1 MKEINLDR
9 FSGFMKPK
17 EAEQK
22 LKQPVKKSILGYT
35 RVSSKRQIEGYSI
48 DEQNRNIREFAAA
61 NGYELIDILGGK
73 YESAKGDFTRKEF
86 TLLYNTVTK
95 MRPKPYAIAIK
106 FISRFSRSGGG
117 AIGLVEDL
125 VTNKGIHLIETS
137 TGICTNTEDGKI
149 QIYDKLLEALKENKE
164 RLDEAGNWLGKAP
177 FGYDTYGKRVIDDD
191 KLRGKQKIVL
201 NEQGEHLREAWKWKV
216 LGWSDAQIQKELKDR
231 YGMKISICRL
241 GYIWSN
247 PFYAGVNRN
256 SLLDHPVKGNWEAIV
271 SEEDFFKVNYKEDP
285 LKARAYNTEGNAEYP
300 LAHFAVCS
308 KCGHIM
314 VGYTNKKRGISYY
327 KCKTCTKNYNADTL
341 EHSRNKG
348 LNDVFAEMLSDYSLD
363 ERYKAPM
370 MDMVKEM
377 LCGGNNVE
385 QCIKALDKQIA
396 EIEAKETVLEDK
408 YLFEHFPLD
417 KYEARAAQLNAD
429 KMRLQVEREE
439 LVEKSSNTFSDVE
452 NAIDT
457 ICNVHIYWKLED
469 LETKKRVQ
477 ELVFPQGILINPEN
491 REVLTPEINPFFI
504 KKSCNSDS
512 CDKDGQKNKADFQ
525 PYSQTVAG
533 SRIELSD
540 SLSIASM
547 SMRCVGIF

>member
-164 RLDEAGNWLGKAP
+164 RLERTLPGMKSFVEAGNWLGKAP

-533 SRIELSD
+533 SRIELETSG
-540 SLSIASM
+540 L
-547 SMRCVGIF
+547 

>member
-164 RLDEAGNWLGKAP
+164 RLERTLPGMKSFVEAGNWLGKAP

-271 SEEDFFKVNYKEDP
+271 SEEDFFKVNYKED
-285 LKARAYNTEGNAEYP
+285 P

-533 SRIELSD
+533 SRIELAS
-540 SLSIASM
+540 SLSIASI